1 MMRCW
6 MDRVVIRDAAHQR
19 GFRPYCGAPS
29 LTDYSGRVLWWKK
42 GGLMYCG
49 AVEFVC
55 SPAAVRHI
63 PVLLDECMGFLKPE
77 NGSAFADLLLGEV
90 VILAKFFKQIP
101 LTALWQ
107 WTVTRMHLPAP
118 SP

>member
-6 MDRVVIRDAAHQR
+6 MDRVVIRDAARQR
-19 GFRPYCGAPS
+19 GFRPDCGAPLS
-29 LTDYSGRVLWWKK
+29 RIIRRGLWWKK

-77 NGSAFADLLLGEV
+77 NGGAFADLTFGGGGHSRKNSSS
-90 VILAKFFKQIP
+90 KF
-101 LTALWQ
+101 L
-107 WTVTRMHLPAP
+107 
-118 SP
+118 